1 MYVVRAEISI
11 PFIIRSSFNS
21 IHSIQVVDHERL
33 QYVWWIDGDSWGSSL
48 LPFRLQSIQN
58 LKHEPLRGDFG
69 LRFFGGCASGID
81 ALVWK
86 YWSKKG
92 LGIWLSFY
100 GCENGERKGFDGQVP
115 RGSSIRCLEEQLW
128 RGTHLTW
135 LGCFS
140 SKPHPVPFLACRES
154 RDSPSICSFLLCKQ
168 TMVVHAGKDGKSLR
182 ITYSAFNSSTHNLHT
197 HSHWNCKFRV

>member
-1 MYVVRAEISI
+1 MKDCSKYGELMAILEDRVFFHSVCNQYTISKTNV
-11 PFIIRSSFNS
+11 F
-21 IHSIQVVDHERL
+21 EATL
-33 QYVWWIDGDSWGSSL
+33 VWG
-48 LPFRLQSIQN
+48 
-58 LKHEPLRGDFG
+58 
-69 LRFFGGCASGID
+69 FFGGCASGID

-92 LGIWLSFY
+92 LGIWLYFC

-154 RDSPSICSFLLCKQ
+154 HDSPSICSFLLCKQ
-168 TMVVHAGKDGKSLR
+168 TMVVHAGKDGKGLR